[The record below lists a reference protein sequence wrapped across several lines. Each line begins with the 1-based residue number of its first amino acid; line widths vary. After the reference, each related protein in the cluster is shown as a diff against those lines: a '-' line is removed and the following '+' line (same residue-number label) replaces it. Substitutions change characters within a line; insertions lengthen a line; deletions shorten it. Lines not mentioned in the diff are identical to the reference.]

1 MVVGAAVAVGS
12 ASDVVFA
19 SAVVVVVV
27 VVVLTVVVVVALR
40 GFAEED
46 TALTLTRTYVS
57 DCDNHPR
64 NFGSKLFN
72 RELVLSAQVCPSD
85 RPSVA
90 LQCR

>member
-57 DCDNHPR
+57 DC
-64 NFGSKLFN
+64 G
-72 RELVLSAQVCPSD
+72 V
-85 RPSVA
+85 SVYGVA
-90 LQCR
+90 VAAVVVGAAAS

>member
-1 MVVGAAVAVGS
+1 MVVGAVVAVGS

-57 DCDNHPR
+57 DCD
-64 NFGSKLFN
+64 
-72 RELVLSAQVCPSD
+72 V
-85 RPSVA
+85 SVYGGA
-90 LQCR
+90 VAAAVAGAAAS

>member
-57 DCDNHPR
+57 DCDV
-64 NFGSKLFN
+64 S
-72 RELVLSAQVCPSD
+72 VCGVV
-85 RPSVA
+85 VA
-90 LQCR
+90 AAVAGDVAS

>member
-1 MVVGAAVAVGS
+1 MVVGVAVAVGS
-12 ASDVVFA
+12 ASDVVLA

-57 DCDNHPR
+57 NCD
-64 NFGSKLFN
+64 
-72 RELVLSAQVCPSD
+72 V
-85 RPSVA
+85 SVYGVVVA
-90 LQCR
+90 AAVAGAAAS

>member
-1 MVVGAAVAVGS
+1 MVVGVVVAVGS

-57 DCDNHPR
+57 DFD
-64 NFGSKLFN
+64 
-72 RELVLSAQVCPSD
+72 V
-85 RPSVA
+85 SVYGVA
-90 LQCR
+90 VAAAVAGAVAS

>member
-57 DCDNHPR
+57 DCD
-64 NFGSKLFN
+64 
-72 RELVLSAQVCPSD
+72 V
-85 RPSVA
+85 SVYGVVVA
-90 LQCR
+90 AAVAGAAAS

>member
-57 DCDNHPR
+57 DCD
-64 NFGSKLFN
+64 
-72 RELVLSAQVCPSD
+72 V
-85 RPSVA
+85 SVYGVA
-90 LQCR
+90 VVAVVAGVAVS